1 MGYSGIKQ
9 QCLWAQ
15 VTKYDIELGQGPP
28 PPATS
33 AHTPCELGKVE
44 GGLSWYWALS
54 QEPLSSEQWWSHL
67 RTEVSFPTKGR
78 CEQFGGVCVSNLLF
92 GYPQQ
97 YLVSIKNL
105 YSCKWQKLNSN
116 WLSPEGIYWL
126 RKLGSPEIS
135 LVVQRLGPT
144 AFTAG
149 AWLHSLVGELR
160 SRKPHSEPEKKKK
173 YWEIQE

>member
-1 MGYSGIKQ
+1 MLLKSLTSGLIEVCSCYKGNELAPCPVGRDIFEEKIICLRVACKGWGWIESNEKCYCRKVGYSGIKQ

-78 CEQFGGVCVSNLLF
+78 CTQFGGVCVSNLLF
-92 GYPQQ
+92 WYPQ
-97 YLVSIKNL
+97 
-105 YSCKWQKLNSN
+105 
-116 WLSPEGIYWL
+116 
-126 RKLGSPEIS
+126 
-135 LVVQRLGPT
+135 
-144 AFTAG
+144 
-149 AWLHSLVGELR
+149 
-160 SRKPHSEPEKKKK
+160 
-173 YWEIQE
+173 